1 MSSKNTFCILPW
13 IHLFASTTGTL
24 RPCCVSKEFEHRYK
38 IHKEGIKEYWNS
50 EHVRKLR
57 QAMLNGERPDICFT
71 CWDKE
76 ANGDTHSKRLG
87 ELANWQKRFNID
99 ELINSTAADGSVE
112 DNIVSYDLRLGN
124 LCNLKCVMCNPN
136 SSSKWLE
143 DTAILDKYKNTG
155 FSHHS
160 LPNLKWP
167 ELDELWNYLEENGN
181 KLRMLQFAGGE
192 PLLHKKHYR
201 LLEQLVEKGYSKNIF
216 IKYNTNITKLP
227 NKVFELWNEFKRVDL
242 WCSLDG
248 LDELNDYI
256 RFPSKWQDM
265 VDSLN
270 ILDNTTEHIN
280 IRVNT
285 AVSALNIEY
294 IPEFYNYIAHSN
306 FKKIGKASWYDGV
319 HIAPD
324 IVYDPDH
331 LNMRVLPKYAKEK
344 ITHKIKS
351 HLETVEN
358 TQYKEQMN
366 YVLTYMNSEDWS
378 SNYDQLIRYVTEL
391 DNIRG
396 NKYPYELYST
406 NK

>member
-1 MSSKNTFCILPW
+1 MSNKNTFCILPW

-38 IHKEGIKEYWNS
+38 IHKEGIKDYWNS
-50 EHVRKLR
+50 SHMCNLRKS
-57 QAMLNGERPDICFT
+57 MLNGEQSEVCTT

-76 ANGDTHSKRLG
+76 INGDTHSKRLG
-87 ELANWQKRFNID
+87 ELHQWQTHID
-99 ELINSTAADGSVE
+99 IDKLIEATDENGFVD
-112 DNIVSYDLRLGN
+112 DNIISFDLRLGN

-143 DTAILDKYKNTG
+143 DKDILGKYENTG
-155 FSHHS
+155 FSKYS

-167 ELDELWNYLEENGN
+167 ESDELWNHLEQNGD
-181 KLRMLQFAGGE
+181 KLRVLQFAGGE

-201 LLEQLVEKGYSKNIF
+201 LLSQLVADGYSKNIF
-216 IKYNTNITKLP
+216 LKYNTNITKLP
-227 NKVFELWNEFKRVDL
+227 DKVFKLWNEFKRVDI

-248 LDELNDYI
+248 MGKLNDYI

-270 ILDNTTEHIN
+270 ILDKTPEHIN
-280 IRVNT
+280 TRINT
-285 AVSALNIEY
+285 AISALNIEY
-294 IPEFYNYIAHSN
+294 IPEFYNFIVNSN
-306 FKKIGKASWYDGV
+306 FKKIGKANWYDGV

-324 IVYDPDH
+324 IVYDPKH
-331 LNMRVLPKYAKEK
+331 LNVRILPAYAKEK
-344 ITHKIKS
+344 ITKKIKD
-351 HLETVEN
+351 HLETVNN

-366 YVLTYMNSEDWS
+366 YVLTYMNAEDWS
-378 SNYDQLIRYVTEL
+378 NNYYQLVRYVTEL
-391 DNIRG
+391 DTIRG
-396 NKYPYELYST
+396 NKYPYELYPA